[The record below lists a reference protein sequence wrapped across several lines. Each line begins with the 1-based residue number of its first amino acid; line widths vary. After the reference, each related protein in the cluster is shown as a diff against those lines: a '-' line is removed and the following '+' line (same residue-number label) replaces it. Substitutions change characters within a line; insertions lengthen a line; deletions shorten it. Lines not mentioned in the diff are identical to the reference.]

1 VSLGAA
7 IAAELAR
14 ALDRLGEPER
24 HLLRDAACRVDAV
37 AFAQIKLG
45 VTPDEWQARLMRGT
59 ADTVALCGRRVGK
72 SQSAGWAAAHHVV
85 EGEGRTALCISPTQ
99 RQSGELFRLAKAAIV
114 KAIPDAAFPTDNRLS
129 LELPNGSRL
138 LSLPGDPGTVRGLT
152 ASLVVL
158 DETQSLPNGGHE
170 LFASVRPMLA
180 TTGGRMIVLGTP
192 LDRVGLL
199 FDMWEG
205 DAAQDWLRLHV
216 PSTECPRIP
225 ATFLESERRLLGEAL
240 FRREYLAEFSASAT
254 GMFDHDLLQGALLP
268 DGFEF
273 TPSRVRMGVTSSRGF
288 RQPIGGALV
297 DAILPC

>member
-1 VSLGAA
+1 VNAGAA
-7 IAAELAR
+7 KTAKLTG

-24 HLLRDAACRVDAV
+24 RLLREAACRVDAV
-37 AFAQIKLG
+37 AFARLKLG
-45 VTPDEWQARLMRGT
+45 VTPDAWQARLMRG
-59 ADTVALCGRRVGK
+59 ASDAVALCGRRVGK
-72 SQSAGWAAAHHVV
+72 SQSAGWTAAHHVV

-114 KAIPDAAFPTDNRLS
+114 RALPGEAFPTDNRLS

-158 DETQSLPNGGHE
+158 DETQSLPDGGQE
-170 LFASVRPMLA
+170 LFAAVRPMLA

-205 DAAQDWLRLHV
+205 DAARDWQKLHV
-216 PSTECPRIP
+216 PSTECSRIP
-225 ATFLESERRLLGEAL
+225 ASFLESERRLLGEAI
-240 FRREYLAEFSASAT
+240 FRR
-254 GMFDHDLLQGALLP
+254 
-268 DGFEF
+268 
-273 TPSRVRMGVTSSRGF
+273 
-288 RQPIGGALV
+288 
-297 DAILPC
+297 